1 MARWCVSL
9 VTSALLVVGCS
20 TGSARTST
28 SVAPESEEAF
38 AASVSVGGSACEW
51 LTSMTVAAAVSGP
64 PEVVGPAADDPDV
77 WGCSLRSKAAELT
90 VRFVRFAS
98 TGRSVEAELL
108 RIRGEVGDALMMI
121 ANLRGAVVRPG
132 VWFGET
138 PLQQYGMAQVR
149 LSLLDGTP
157 LDESRF
163 LQVVERVLTDVTAAA
178 LQCSGG
184 AALGAAKPC
193 S

>member
-1 MARWCVSL
+1 MVGWRISL
-9 VTSALLVVGCS
+9 TTSALLLMGCS
-20 TGSARTST
+20 TDASDASR
-28 SVAPESEEAF
+28 SVPFDSKDV
-38 AASVSVGGSACEW
+38 SVVVPTVGGSACQWVEA
-51 LTSMTVAAAVSGP
+51 TTVAEAVSGL
-64 PEVVGPAADDPDV
+64 PEVVDPGVGEPDV
-77 WGCSLRSKAAELT
+77 WGCSWRNESAELT
-90 VRFVRFAS
+90 VQFVRFGS

-138 PLQQYGMAQVR
+138 PLQQYGMAEVR

-163 LQVVERVLTDVTAAA
+163 LQVVERVLTDVTAVAP
-178 LQCSGG
+178 
-184 AALGAAKPC
+184 KVPW
-193 S
+193 